1 VRYWPKFRASKVWK
15 YDMVSALAILRN
27 KDGSYW
33 RVAAVFIELQIWTAA
48 DPQPMVVN
56 LC

>member
-1 VRYWPKFRASKVWK
+1 
-15 YDMVSALAILRN
+15 MVSALVILRN

-48 DPQPMVVN
+48 DPQPIVVN
-56 LC
+56 LSLC